1 MIIYLCAIA
10 LFIYGL
16 IAITNLAFHQT
27 IICFVVGIWLFI
39 LGMRANK
46 NLKPKQ
52 KPTTP
57 PPAQPTPTAQ
67 PQQSSGTNVPQQQSV
82 PPIPQAKPKPLWEIA
97 GLSKPARTLTIK
109 VAGVT
114 FGCKYSEG
122 FSNRQD
128 VLETVEDGDEVT
140 FRQYN
145 YKGRPAVALIHEPTD
160 SDIGVVPADMVEKV
174 LDYMN
179 QYDVVGLIKDP
190 DWFIPRDDDDNDDD
204 FDSLFNS
211 DDDDEEEKPIYICKV
226 LLCAYKRNSEK

>member
-1 MIIYLCAIA
+1 MIIYLCAIT

-39 LGMRANK
+39 LGMRANN

-57 PPAQPTPTAQ
+57 PTPTAP
-67 PQQSSGTNVPQQQSV
+67 PQQAPTQVTNTPQQQAIQPMSQ
-82 PPIPQAKPKPLWEIA
+82 PKPKPLWETA
-97 GLSKPARTLTIK
+97 GLSKPTRTLTIK

-114 FGCKYSEG
+114 FECKYSEE

-179 QYDVVGLIKDP
+179 QYDVVGLIKDS

-226 LLCAYKRNSEK
+226 LLCAYKRNSEKQ